1 MTVCDA
7 LIDYVDRTWDLALRK
22 TLSLMFYLSS
32 RRDILA
38 MGLGISFVIIWFF
51 SVIDIAVITIFTVLK
66 HESIFQSITF
76 GHCL

>member
-1 MTVCDA
+1 MGFSFEEDFESDV
-7 LIDYVDRTWDLALRK
+7 
-22 TLSLMFYLSS
+22 LSS

-66 HESIFQSITF
+66 HESVFQSITF